1 MDIRRI
7 YRGMPF
13 AAFLLICCFTLGC
26 AGKPPTSPS
35 AVKKAPIS
43 GTVTLSGK
51 PLADAEIYFFTEKF
65 TGFAKTNED
74 GKYILAQ
81 GAAIG
86 SNRVYISKF
95 EGGAAAAAANDPTRE
110 LNDPTQTEIANQA
123 QAASG
128 KKGPKQLIPPQF
140 SNEKTTKLTFDVPEG
155 GAKDAD
161 FNL

>member
-1 MDIRRI
+1 MDIRQFN
-7 YRGMPF
+7 RGIPC
-13 AAFLLICCFTLGC
+13 AAFLLICCFALGC
-26 AGKPPTSPS
+26 AGKPPSSPS
-35 AVKKAPIS
+35 AVKKAPVS

-51 PLADAEIYFFTEKF
+51 PLVDAEVYFFTEKF
-65 TGFAKTNED
+65 TGFAKTDEE

-86 SNRVYISKF
+86 ANKVYISKF
-95 EGGAAAAAANDPTRE
+95 EGGTAVAAAADPTLE
-110 LNDPTQTEIANQA
+110 LNDPTQTEIANQS

-140 SNEKTTKLTFDVPEG
+140 SSEKTTKLTFDVPEG
-155 GAKDAD
+155 GVKDAD

>member
-1 MDIRRI
+1 MARI
-7 YRGMPF
+7 SRFYCQLLDSLAF
-13 AAFLLICCFTLGC
+13 ASSDFGFFLQ
-26 AGKPPTSPS
+26 KQ
-35 AVKKAPIS
+35 
-43 GTVTLSGK
+43 
-51 PLADAEIYFFTEKF
+51 
-65 TGFAKTNED
+65 TNED

-95 EGGAAAAAANDPTRE
+95 EGGAAAAAANDPTLE